1 MNYNENISR
10 FEELLH
16 EFSEMLAT
24 FEALSDPVDI
34 EQDLWDNSDIIR
46 NWNVSERTLDT
57 WRKKKLISYIQVGSK
72 IWYPKLAREEF
83 LLNNLVDN
91 DCPID
96 PIDDHFDIFLN

>member
-1 MNYNENISR
+1 
-10 FEELLH
+10 
-16 EFSEMLAT
+16 LA
-24 FEALSDPVDI
+24 
-34 EQDLWDNSDIIR
+34 
-46 NWNVSERTLDT
+46 T